1 MVNIKIQGLGN
12 FSFSRVPCVGE
23 KVEIDGHVLTVEQVV
38 HHLKSAKEPSAS
50 QNLATLI
57 TSASVSNLAL
67 ISDAKNP
74 HLEQKYELESL
85 DFCQQK
91 LKKFLNNNKHIKI
104 TPVKYKA
111 STYEWY
117 FDVKRP
123 GRDSID
129 EFSVSI
135 KTGSVSHHPTILPG
149 N

>member
-57 TSASVSNLAL
+57 TSALVSDIA
-67 ISDAKNP
+67 IFDTKNP
-74 HLEQKYELESL
+74 HFEQKYELENL

-91 LKKFLNNNKHIKI
+91 LKKFLNNNKYIKI
-104 TPVKYKA
+104 TPAKYEA
-111 STYEWY
+111 NISEWY

-123 GRDSID
+123 GRDLID
-129 EFSVSI
+129 KFSVSI
-135 KTGSVSHHPTILPG
+135 KTGSVRHHPAIPPG

>member
-57 TSASVSNLAL
+57 TSASVSNFAL

-74 HLEQKYELESL
+74 HFEQKYELESL

-91 LKKFLNNNKHIKI
+91 LKKFFNNNKHFKI
-104 TPVKYKA
+104 TPLRYEA
-111 STYEWY
+111 NTSEWY
-117 FDVKRP
+117 FEVKRP
-123 GRDSID
+123 GYEPVDK
-129 EFSVSI
+129 FSVST
-135 KTGSVSHHPTILPG
+135 KTGSVRHHSAPLLG